1 MKTAQQV
8 KIYHA
13 AFEAQG
19 SEVATFTPVTCEMEV
34 RDALAVSYKSTQNIQ
49 GSWSREEVIGGETNY
64 DFDKRISVV
73 GGKDREF
80 GLRSTSVGDAAEVVV
95 YNTLT
100 ESFDRE
106 YFVLTMNAGWERVLP
121 FEFDMYLE
129 STAQFKSM
137 VRDGSGVRKIAMGE
151 AA

>member
-8 KIYHA
+8 KIFHA

-19 SEVATFTPVTCEMEV
+19 KEVATFTPVTAEMEV
-34 RDALAVSYKSTQNIQ
+34 RDALEVAYQSTQNIQ
-49 GSWSREEVIGGETNY
+49 GSWSREEMIDGERNY

-73 GGKDREF
+73 GGKDREY
-80 GLRSTSVGDAAEVVV
+80 GLRSTSIGDAAEVVV

-106 YFVLTMNAGWERVLP
+106 YFVLTTNAGWERVLP

-129 STAQFKSM
+129 AQSMGKCM
-137 VRDGSGVRKIAMGE
+137 VRDGKAVRDIGMGE